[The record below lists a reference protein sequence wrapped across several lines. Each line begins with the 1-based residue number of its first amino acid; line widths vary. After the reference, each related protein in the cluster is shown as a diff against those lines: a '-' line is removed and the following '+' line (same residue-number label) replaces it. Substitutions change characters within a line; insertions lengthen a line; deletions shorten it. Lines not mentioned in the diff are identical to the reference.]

1 MTTNVYLDNA
11 ATTPVRPEV
20 LEAMMPY
27 LTADKFGNPS
37 SAHTHGRAA
46 KAGVEEA
53 RRKVATAVG
62 CEPREVVFT
71 SGGTESD
78 NLAILGSA
86 LAAKAAGRPFR
97 VAVTATDHKAMLAA
111 AHAVEHLGGE
121 EIILPVDRHG
131 AADMKAVDAAL
142 ARGLAVLGT
151 MWVNNETGVIQDVAA
166 LGERCAAAGTPFHVD
181 AVQAFGKIPCPVAD
195 SRATFFAVSGHK
207 IGAPKGIGALVVKDR
222 EALAALLHGGGQQWG
237 IRPGTENV
245 PGIVALGRAAE
256 LAAAESEGLRTRAAA
271 LRDELERCLRERITD
286 LVVNGGDATRAPHIS
301 NLTIPGTDS
310 GTLLMHLDL
319 DGIACSAA
327 SACSTG
333 AAEPSHVLIAMGLAH
348 DLAASSLRFSFGKQ
362 DTKADVEWVAEIL
375 PDAVTRTRQV
385 TGALA
390 K

>member
-1 MTTNVYLDNA
+1 MPSVYLDNA

-27 LTADKFGNPS
+27 LTPERFGNPS
-37 SAHTHGRAA
+37 SAHGAGRLA
-46 KAGVEEA
+46 KAGVETA
-53 RRKVATAVG
+53 RRQVAAAVG
-62 CEPREVVFT
+62 CEPRDVVFT

-78 NLAILGSA
+78 NLAVLGGA

-97 VAVTATDHKAMLAA
+97 AAVTATDHKAMLAA
-111 AHAVEHLGGE
+111 AQAVEHLGGE
-121 EIILPVDRHG
+121 AITIPVNRQG
-131 AADMKAVDAAL
+131 AADLAAVDAAL
-142 ARGLAVLGT
+142 ARGLGVLGT

-166 LGERCAAAGTPFHVD
+166 IAERCAAAATPFHVD
-181 AVQAFGKIPCPVAD
+181 GVQALGKIACRRAD
-195 SRATFFAVSGHK
+195 AGATFLAVSGHK
-207 IGAPKGIGALVVKDR
+207 IGGPKGVGALVVKDR
-222 EALAALLHGGGQQWG
+222 TALESLLHGGGQQWG

-245 PGIVALGRAAE
+245 PGIVGLGRAAE
-256 LAAAESEGLRTRAAA
+256 LAVAELEENAARMAA
-271 LRDELERCLRERITD
+271 LRDELERRLRERIPDVT
-286 LVVNGGDATRAPHIS
+286 VNAGDAPRAPHVS

-310 GTLLMHLDL
+310 STLLMHLDL

-362 DTKADVEWVAEIL
+362 NTTADVDWVVEIL
-375 PDAVTRTRQV
+375 PEAVQRARQV
-385 TGALA
+385 AGAL

>member
-1 MTTNVYLDNA
+1 MTTSVYLDNA

-20 LEAMMPY
+20 LDVMMPY

-53 RRKVATAVG
+53 RRKVAAALG
-62 CEPREVVFT
+62 CDPREIVFT

-86 LAAKAAGRPFR
+86 LAARAGGRPFR
-97 VAVTATDHKAMLAA
+97 VAVTATDHKALLAA

-121 EIILPVDRHG
+121 AIILPVDRAG
-131 AADMKAVDAAL
+131 AADLAAVDAAL

-166 LGERCAAAGTPFHVD
+166 LGARCAAAGTPYHVD
-181 AVQAFGKIPCPVAD
+181 SVQALGKIPCGMGA
-195 SRATFFAVSGHK
+195 SKATFFTVSGHK
-207 IGAPKGIGALVVKDR
+207 IGGPKGIGALVVKDR
-222 EALAALLHGGGQQWG
+222 DSLEALLHGGGQQWG

-245 PGIVALGRAAE
+245 PGIVGLGRAAE
-256 LAAAESEGLRTRAAA
+256 LAVAELESTSTRVAT
-271 LRDELERCLRERITD
+271 LRDELERCLRERIPD
-286 LVVNGGDATRAPHIS
+286 VVVNGADAPRAPHIS

-310 GTLLMHLDL
+310 STLLMHLDL

-362 DTKADVEWVAEIL
+362 NTKADVEWVAEIL
-375 PDAVTRTRQV
+375 PDAVARARQV
-385 TGALA
+385 TGALR
-390 K
+390 